1 MHIFKHHIWWFYKE
15 TNGQMN
21 DFNMEGAEKLNDIIK
36 KYYHKSSSKVDM
48 KQALS
53 QIIEKQNRC
62 ENFKLDGLDY
72 TPKKRYRRRTKQP
85 KRNYKKKKT
94 N

>member
-1 MHIFKHHIWWFYKE
+1 MGGSFHEGKSVS
-15 TNGQMN
+15 
-21 DFNMEGAEKLNDIIK
+21 DFNLEGAEKLNDIIK
-36 KYYHKSSSKVDM
+36 TYYHKSSSKVDV

>member
-21 DFNMEGAEKLNDIIK
+21 DFNMEGAEKLNDVIK
-36 KYYHKSSSKVDM
+36 TYYHRSSSKVNV

-62 ENFKLDGLDY
+62 EIFKLDRLDY
-72 TPKKRYRRRTKQP
+72 TQKKTYRRSTKPP
-85 KRNYKKKKT
+85 KRNYKRKKD
-94 N
+94 